1 MRSLL
6 PTLKEKKRYL
16 AFEIISEN
24 PIKSFSE
31 VSNQITN
38 SYTKFF
44 GEVGLAEAGI
54 IVMKDNYNETSQ
66 KGIIKVN
73 TNYLDKLKTA
83 LALTKEI
90 NRNKIIFKS
99 LGASG
104 ILNKAVL
111 LINTGNLK
119 FPYIKKQK
127 NKIKNEKQKVNN

>member
-16 AFEIISEN
+16 AFEIISEQ

-44 GEVGLAEAGI
+44 GEIGASEAGI
-54 IVMKDNYNETSQ
+54 ITMKDNYNETKQ

-73 TNYLDKLKTA
+73 NNCLDKLKTA

-104 ILNKAVL
+104 VLNKAVSYL
-111 LINTGNLK
+111 
-119 FPYIKKQK
+119 
-127 NKIKNEKQKVNN
+127 

>member
-16 AFEIISEN
+16 AFEIISEE

-44 GEVGLAEAGI
+44 GEIGASEAGI
-54 IVMKDNYNETSQ
+54 ITMKEHYNNQ

-73 TNYLDKLKTA
+73 NNYLDKLKTA

-90 NRNKIIFKS
+90 NKNKIIFKS

-104 ILNKAVL
+104 VLNKAVSYL
-111 LINTGNLK
+111 
-119 FPYIKKQK
+119 
-127 NKIKNEKQKVNN
+127 